1 MEAGIKNMIIIPAFP
16 EEWSLAFCRPWIRL
30 GHPLEIAGTFQK
42 LFEARRRIHV
52 GDRDGDP
59 GSEVIRVPPTHS
71 YNAGKA
77 GLRWMDECVC
87 GEQSYAR
94 AHAHAYPHTPTHTPT
109 HSHTGSW
116 SKQTNHAQEGW
127 SPCSLRLAGD
137 NVFHGN
143 MLRAF
148 PAKKA

>member
-1 MEAGIKNMIIIPAFP
+1 MIIIPAFP

-77 GLRWMDECVC
+77 GEKSWTRIEDKHLLGQTFEWEAPIRDTHLFMDIHEKGNT
-87 GEQSYAR
+87 GENR
-94 AHAHAYPHTPTHTPT
+94 P
-109 HSHTGSW
+109 
-116 SKQTNHAQEGW
+116 
-127 SPCSLRLAGD
+127 
-137 NVFHGN
+137 
-143 MLRAF
+143 
-148 PAKKA
+148 

>member
-1 MEAGIKNMIIIPAFP
+1 MIIIPAFP

-77 GLRWMDECVC
+77 GLRWMDECVR

-94 AHAHAYPHTPTHTPT
+94 AHAHAYPHTRCGCKGLGRRGIHTRIRRG
-109 HSHTGSW
+109 HHAAGSRV
-116 SKQTNHAQEGW
+116 S
-127 SPCSLRLAGD
+127 
-137 NVFHGN
+137 
-143 MLRAF
+143 
-148 PAKKA
+148 